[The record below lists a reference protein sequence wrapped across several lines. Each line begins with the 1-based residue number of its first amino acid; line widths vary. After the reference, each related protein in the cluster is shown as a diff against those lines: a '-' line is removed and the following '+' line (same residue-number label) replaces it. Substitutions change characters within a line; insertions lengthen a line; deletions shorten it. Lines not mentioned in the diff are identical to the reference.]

1 MKSVE
6 QGDRRVAN
14 INDAEFKPW
23 TLDSGDDSGQ
33 SVLQLDNTRGDGVG
47 FHVFR
52 MAPGTTTEAHQHTE
66 HEEFYMVEG
75 DLTDNDGTVYRAG
88 DLVWMKKGT
97 EHSSYSENG
106 CTLIVY
112 IGQAEM
118 PVS

>member
-1 MKSVE
+1 MKAVQQNE
-6 QGDRRVAN
+6 RRIAN
-14 INDAEFKPW
+14 VNDAEFKPW
-23 TLDSGDDSGQ
+23 MNDGGEDSGQ

-52 MAPGTTTEAHQHTE
+52 MAPGTTTESHQHME
-66 HEEFYMVEG
+66 DEEFFVLEG
-75 DLTDNDGTVYRAG
+75 DLTDNDGTVYRPG

-97 EHSSYSENG
+97 EHNSYSENG

-112 IGQAEM
+112 IGRAEV